1 MTAGNNGPGT
11 PENDD
16 PFAYLYRQEGDQP
29 GQSGQPGQT
38 GAAGARTGGYGYPGP
53 GTHQP
58 GVPRTSYNHVRA
70 VGERSYGGQQSFVGQ
85 HGAPGHGQGGYGYP
99 GPNQGYAPQ
108 GPQGPGQQA
117 GGQPG
122 HGRQSAHYAAPE
134 TLPGGAPRRPAGAP
148 RGHGSGG
155 GGRGPNV
162 KGLLIG
168 AIAVVAVVIAGIGV
182 ALINNGSDD
191 KEPQAEGT
199 STPTAAET
207 VEPADPPTKAK
218 TPKPQPLPTK
228 DARELTLGGGATPAN
243 AVEGAKSEGGTYVAG
258 IDKPGASAT
267 WSVNVDKPGTYRLYV
282 GYGVPGEDQSLS
294 LSVNSGE
301 KRSLNMAN
309 WAKAGKGDWA
319 KGWTHTYA
327 IVELN
332 EGTNTVV
339 ISCQAGDKCQVN
351 LDQVWLQK

>member
-16 PFAYLYRQEGDQP
+16 PFAYLYRQEGEQP
-29 GQSGQPGQT
+29 GQSGQAGPT
-38 GAAGARTGGYGYPGP
+38 GTAAPRTGGYGYPGP
-53 GTHQP
+53 GTPHQP

-70 VGERSYGGQQSFVGQ
+70 VGERSYGGQQSFAGQ
-85 HGAPGHGQGGYGYP
+85 QGHPAPAQ
-99 GPNQGYAPQ
+99 
-108 GPQGPGQQA
+108 PGQ
-117 GGQPG
+117 GQPG
-122 HGRQSAHYAAPE
+122 YGQQQGYGPGAGQPGYGRQNAHYAAPE

-148 RGHGSGG
+148 SGRGAGSG

-168 AIAVVAVVIAGIGV
+168 AIAVVAVVVAGIGA
-182 ALINNGSDD
+182 ALLTNGSGDG
-191 KEPQAEGT
+191 KEGQADQTATPSAGT
-199 STPTAAET
+199 T
-207 VEPADPPTKAK
+207 VEPTE
-218 TPKPQPLPTK
+218 PKSSSKPGKPKPLPTQ
-228 DARELTLGGGATPAN
+228 DASALTLAGGAATASDI
-243 AVEGAKSEGGTYVAG
+243 EGAKAEDGTYVGG
-258 IDKPGASAT
+258 INTPGASAT
-267 WSVNVDKPGTYRLYV
+267 WSVNVDKAGTYKLYV

-301 KRSLNMAN
+301 NRALNMAN
-309 WAKAGKGDWA
+309 FALAKKGDWT

-332 EGTNTVV
+332 KGTNTVV

-351 LDQVWLQK
+351 LDQVWLKK

>member
-16 PFAYLYRQEGDQP
+16 PFAYLYRQDGDQP

-38 GAAGARTGGYGYPGP
+38 GAAGPRTGGYGYPGP
-53 GTHQP
+53 GTPHQP

-85 HGAPGHGQGGYGYP
+85 HGGQAQGGYGYP
-99 GPNQGYAPQ
+99 GPNH
-108 GPQGPGQQA
+108 
-117 GGQPG
+117 GQPG
-122 HGRQSAHYAAPE
+122 PPAQGQQGYGRQNAHYAAPE
-134 TLPGGAPRRPAGAP
+134 TLPGGAPRRPAGAA
-148 RGHGSGG
+148 RAGGHGAGSG

-168 AIAVVAVVIAGIGV
+168 AIAVVAVVVAGIGA
-182 ALINNGSDD
+182 ALLNNSDGD
-191 KEPQAEGT
+191 KDPQAEQT
-199 STPTAAET
+199 STPTAGQS
-207 VEPADPPTKAK
+207 VEPTDPPTSAK
-218 TPKPQPLPTK
+218 PPKPQPLPTQ
-228 DARELTLGGGATPAN
+228 DARELSLAGGAAPAS
-243 AVEGAKSEGGTYVAG
+243 AIEGAKSEGGTYVAG
-258 IDKPGASAT
+258 INKPGASAT
-267 WSVNVDKPGTYRLYV
+267 WTVNVDKPGTYKLYV

-294 LSVNSGE
+294 LNVNSGE
-301 KRSLNMAN
+301 NRALNMSNFAH
-309 WAKAGKGDWA
+309 AAKGDWA

-332 EGTNTVV
+332 KGTNTVV
-339 ISCQAGDKCQVN
+339 ISCQAGDRCEVN